1 MRRILSIIVVL
12 FCLVVVTVGIVSYYY
27 GAEAEK
33 YYAELQQEASRSGYA
48 TLTTESYT
56 RSLFTSIVRTGVEI
70 RQPGKIGRKT
80 EDAKGSDVLRFT
92 LESEI
97 RHGPLPPMKLPD
109 GRWEWKP
116 VLAVIQT
123 KMTPPADGKDGLSEL
138 FRKIPELAAATNC
151 ITIGLRGESEGTLTV
166 PAFRHTLPDDVN
178 VRLDG
183 FFMHYTLTANLKG
196 GKSNL
201 TAPLLEI
208 GGKDGSLSV
217 KGIEASSSLREGTSP
232 LSVGEALFR
241 IARIEFSSKEDG
253 QSKDFSVENIEL
265 KASDREVGETI
276 DFLFQMKVEKAGANR
291 AHYGPAELDM
301 EFRKLDIASLL
312 KMQEFAR
319 QTGRQPASG
328 SDDIFDALAVARYT
342 SILGAM
348 LKKSPEIEI
357 GKLTFATGEGT
368 FSGKLKIA
376 FDGSVTPSLENPLL
390 LLAALSAQAEVN
402 VKEKLLEQ
410 IVAAIV
416 KSDIEP
422 EGGDQS
428 EADLQKLAADK
439 TRVILNDL
447 LKDRLMVKENDSY
460 KASADYHQGKLTVNG
475 QKIPLQ
481 DLFESPA
488 RDHRNE
494 SSLPGQ

>member
-1 MRRILSIIVVL
+1 MRKILSTVVVL
-12 FCLVVVTVGIVSYYY
+12 FCLVVVAVGIASYHY

-33 YYAELQQEASRSGYA
+33 YYTEMQQEANRSGYA
-48 TLTTESYT
+48 TLTNESYT
-56 RSLFTSIVRTGVEI
+56 RSVFTSIVRTGVEI
-70 RQPGKIGRKT
+70 RQPGKTGRKNG
-80 EDAKGSDVLRFT
+80 DVKGSDVLRFT

-97 RHGPLPPMKLPD
+97 RHGPLPPLKLPD

-116 VLAVIQT
+116 VLAVIET
-123 KMTPPADGKDGLSEL
+123 KVIPPADGKGGLSEL

-166 PAFRHTLPDDVN
+166 PAFQRALPEDVN

-196 GKSNL
+196 GKSDL

-208 GGKDGSLSV
+208 GGKDGSLSI
-217 KGIEASSSLREGTSP
+217 KGIEANSSLHEGTST
-232 LSVGEALFR
+232 LSVGEALLR
-241 IARIEFSSKEDG
+241 IARIEFSSKEDN

-265 KASDREVGETI
+265 KASDREAGETI
-276 DFLFQMKVEKAGANR
+276 DFLFQAKIEKVGANQVQ
-291 AHYGPAELDM
+291 YGPAELDM

-312 KMQEFAR
+312 KMQELTR
-319 QTGRQPASG
+319 QTGGQPASG
-328 SDDIFDALAVARYT
+328 SDDIFDALTVARYT

-357 GKLTFATGEGT
+357 SRLNFATGEGT

-376 FDGSVTPSLENPLL
+376 FDGSVTPALENPLL

-402 VKEKLLEQ
+402 VKERLLEQ

-422 EGGDQS
+422 EGGEQT

-439 TRVILNDL
+439 TRVILENL

-460 KASADYHQGKLTVNG
+460 KAAADYRQGKLTVNG
-475 QKIPLQ
+475 QMIPLQ
-481 DLFESPA
+481 DLFK
-488 RDHRNE
+488 
-494 SSLPGQ
+494 